1 MATIGTAF
9 NIATGALDADQA
21 ALDIVANNTANV
33 NTPGY
38 TLETP
43 TWQANDSTSF
53 NGISFGMGVQVTGA
67 QSQRDRVLEQ
77 AMQQQTQTESGS
89 GTRLTALNQIQA
101 LFTGATSAGTDT
113 SAASGIGSDISNFF
127 DALSSLE
134 GSPANISER
143 QGVLSAAG
151 TLASDLN
158 GAASQLE
165 SQRQSLDEQ
174 TSSIVGQANSL
185 LQDVAQVNLEI
196 ETTSP
201 NQDAGAL
208 EDQRQQD
215 LTQLSQLVGIR
226 TVPAGNNG
234 LTVTTMGGALL
245 VAEGQSYQITNGEV
259 DGVTHFF
266 DSQGEDITSD
276 LTSGGGQLGGILTAR
291 DQDIPQVEGALD
303 ELAYSVASSVNT
315 QNEAGY
321 DLNGNPGTA
330 IFSLPAGAT
339 AQNPTGSAAGIQVT
353 MTDPSLIAAAGIVA
367 GSSPPTPEGSSGDSN
382 LLLMANIGGSGI
394 VNGIS
399 PTSFFSNMVTSLG
412 SLTSEVQSEN
422 TAQQAALTQL
432 QDQINTISGVNLNDE
447 AAQLET
453 FEQSYQAASK
463 LFTVLDQ
470 VMVSALNLG
479 VETTYS

>member
-43 TWQANDSTSF
+43 TWHQNESSSLG
-53 NGISFGMGVQVTGA
+53 NVSFGMGVQVTGA

-77 AMQQQTQTESGS
+77 AMQQQTQTESAS
-89 GTRLTALNQIQA
+89 SARLTALNQMQA
-101 LFTGATSAGTDT
+101 LFTGATSTGTTT
-113 SAASGIGSDISNFF
+113 SATSGIGTDLSNFF

-134 GSPANISER
+134 SNPADIAQR
-143 QGVLSAAG
+143 QSVLSAAG
-151 TLASDLN
+151 TLASDFN

-165 SQRQSLDEQ
+165 SQGQSLDEQ
-174 TSSIVGQANSL
+174 TTSIVGQANSL
-185 LQDVAQVNLEI
+185 LQDIAHLNLQI
-196 ETTSP
+196 ESTSP
-201 NQDAGAL
+201 NQDAGTL

-215 LTQLSQLVGIR
+215 LTQLSQLIGIR
-226 TVPAGNNG
+226 TVPTESNG

-245 VAEGQSYQITNGEV
+245 VSGGQAGQITTGEQ
-259 DGVTHFF
+259 DGVTHFY
-266 DSQGEDITSD
+266 DAQGADITAD
-276 LTSGGGQLGGILTAR
+276 LTSGGGQLGGTLTAR
-291 DQDIPQVEGALD
+291 DQDIPQVETTLD
-303 ELAYSVASSVNT
+303 QLAYAVATSINT
-315 QNEAGY
+315 QNQAGY
-321 DLNGNPGTA
+321 DLNGAAGTA
-330 IFSLPAGAT
+330 IFSLPAGVT
-339 AQNPTGSAAGIQVT
+339 AQDPTGSAAGIEVA
-353 MTDPSLIAAAGIVA
+353 MTDPAKIAAAGIAA
-367 GSSPPTPEGSSGDSN
+367 GSSPPAPEGPSGDSN
-382 LLLMANIGGSGI
+382 LVTMANLGNSGI
-394 VNGIS
+394 VDGIS

-412 SLTSEVQSEN
+412 SLTAEVQSDN

-432 QDQINTISGVNLNDE
+432 QDQINTVSGVNLNDE

>member
-43 TWQANDSTSF
+43 TWQQNDSTSF
-53 NGISFGMGVQVTGA
+53 SGITFGTGVEVTGA

-89 GTRLTALNQIQA
+89 AARLTALNQMQA

-113 SAASGIGSDISNFF
+113 SAASGIGTDLSNFF
-127 DALSSLE
+127 NALSSLE

-143 QGVLSAAG
+143 QAVLSAAG
-151 TLASDLN
+151 TLASDFN

-174 TSSIVGQANSL
+174 TTSIVGQANTL
-185 LQDVAQVNLEI
+185 LQSIAQLNVQI
-196 ETTSP
+196 ESTSP
-201 NQDAGAL
+201 NTDAGTL

-226 TVPAGNNG
+226 TVPTENNG

-245 VAEGQSYQITNGEV
+245 VAEGQAYQITNGQV
-259 DGVTHFF
+259 DGETHFF
-266 DSQGEDITSD
+266 DAQGADITSD
-276 LTSGGGQLGGILTAR
+276 LTSGGGQLGGTLTAR
-291 DQDIPQVEGALD
+291 DQDIPQVESALD
-303 ELAYSVASSVNT
+303 QLAYSLATSVNA
-315 QNEAGY
+315 QNEAGF
-321 DLNGNPGTA
+321 DLNGAAGTA
-330 IFSLPAGAT
+330 IFGLPASAT
-339 AQNPTGSAAGIQVT
+339 AQDPAGSAAGIQVT
-353 MTDPSLIAAAGIVA
+353 MTDPSKIAAAGVVA

-382 LLLMANIGGSGI
+382 LLLMANLGSSGI
-394 VNGIS
+394 VKGITPAS
-399 PTSFFSNMVTSLG
+399 YFSDMVTSLG
-412 SLTSEVQSEN
+412 GLTSEVGSEN

-463 LFTVLDQ
+463 LFTTLDQ

-479 VETTYS
+479 VQTTYS